1 MPEPAES
8 LLRQR
13 TFRMLWAA
21 YSVSMLGSQVTLLA
35 LPLTA
40 VLVLHASAAQMGLLT
55 AAGAAPHLCVSLFAG
70 VFVDRRRRRP
80 LMVTADAG
88 RALLLLSIPVAAL
101 AGVLS
106 LTQLYAVALLT
117 ETLSVFYVVASSS
130 FLPALVGRDR
140 LLEANGKLTTS
151 FSAAQVGG
159 PGLAGLLIQLVTAPF
174 AIVTDAAS
182 FVFSALAI
190 GCGLR
195 GSEPAVDPVA
205 VDSAGSIW
213 REIAAGLRFMLGQ
226 PLLRATACFTSTL
239 NFFNTVIFTVIVLY
253 ATRELGIGPA
263 ALGLILASGAAGS
276 LVGALL

>member
-1 MPEPAES
+1 
-8 LLRQR
+8 
-13 TFRMLWAA
+13 
-21 YSVSMLGSQVTLLA
+21 
-35 LPLTA
+35 
-40 VLVLHASAAQMGLLT
+40 
-55 AAGAAPHLCVSLFAG
+55 
-70 VFVDRRRRRP
+70 
-80 LMVTADAG
+80 
-88 RALLLLSIPVAAL
+88 
-101 AGVLS
+101 
-106 LTQLYAVALLT
+106 
-117 ETLSVFYVVASSS
+117 
-130 FLPALVGRDR
+130 
-140 LLEANGKLTTS
+140 GKLTAS

-195 GSEPAVDPVA
+195 SSEPAVDPVA

-213 REIAAGLRFMLGQ
+213 REIAAGMRFMLGQ

-263 ALGLILASGAAGS
+263 ALGLILASGAVGS
-276 LVGALL
+276 LAGALLAGRIARGLGVGRATAWGGTLTAVGCLAYPLAAGPRPLA